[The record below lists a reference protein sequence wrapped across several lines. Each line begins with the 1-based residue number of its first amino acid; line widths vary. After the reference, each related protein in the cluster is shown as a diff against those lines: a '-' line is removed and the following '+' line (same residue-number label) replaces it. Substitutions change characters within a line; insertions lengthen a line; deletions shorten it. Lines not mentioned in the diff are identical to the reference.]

1 MRDRAMITSTTT
13 KRKPLAHSK
22 RTRLAHALE
31 MLGLLDRLLWLR
43 GKLRTPVI
51 TALTY
56 HRVVD
61 PAQIGE
67 LDPEVAETDAAGFAE
82 QVAVIKQNST
92 VVSLADVRLFLQGK
106 RLPPNPV
113 LITFDD
119 GYADCHDVALPILQK
134 AGVEGTFFVPT
145 AYPGTGRLFA
155 WDRIRLILGR
165 CQAERIELSYPAPIH
180 LELRKDPEE
189 AKRRLLWFV
198 KRTPGVE
205 IERLWEELE
214 KKTGVHLD
222 PAEERELAS
231 RTIMSWDKVRRLH
244 VAGMSVQSHSHTH
257 RVLSTMTP
265 DEARRDLQQ
274 SRKILSEVIGQDV
287 RTVAY
292 PVGHRLSPPF
302 VRAVRDAG
310 FDLGFLNNAGL
321 CVVPRVDPMNVP
333 RIAVDSDH
341 VGALYRLLLLVGTRP
356 HPLTVA

>member
-1 MRDRAMITSTTT
+1 MFTSTTTT
-13 KRKPLAHSK
+13 KRKPLAESK

-31 MLGLLDRLLWLR
+31 TLGLLDRLLWLR

-56 HRVVD
+56 HRVAD
-61 PAQIGE
+61 AAQIGE

-82 QVAVIKQNST
+82 QIAVIKQNST
-92 VVSLADVRLFLQGK
+92 VVSLSDVRLFLRGK

-113 LITFDD
+113 LIAFDD
-119 GYADCHDVALPILQK
+119 GYADCHDIALPILRK
-134 AGVEGTFFVPT
+134 AGVPATFFVPT
-145 AYPGTGRLFA
+145 AYPESGRLFP

-165 CQAERIELSYPAPIH
+165 CQAETVELSYPVPIH
-180 LELRKDPEE
+180 LEIKKDLEE

-198 KRTPGVE
+198 KRTPGVDVD
-205 IERLWEELE
+205 RLWVELE
-214 KKTGVHLD
+214 EKTGVHLD
-222 PAEERELAS
+222 PAEESAIAA
-231 RTIMSWDKVRRLH
+231 RTIMGWDKIRRMH
-244 VAGMSVQSHSHTH
+244 DAGMSVQSHSHTH

-265 DEARRDLQQ
+265 GEALRDLEQ
-274 SRKILSEVIGQDV
+274 SRKILSNVLDHDV
-287 RTVAY
+287 RSVAY

-302 VRAVRDAG
+302 VRAARDAG

-333 RIAVDSDH
+333 RVAVDRDH

-356 HPLTVA
+356 HPLTVG

>member
-1 MRDRAMITSTTT
+1 MITSTTT
-13 KRKPLAHSK
+13 KRKPLAESK
-22 RTRLAHALE
+22 RTRIAHALE
-31 MLGLLDRLLWLR
+31 TLGLLDRLLWLR

-56 HRVVD
+56 HRVAD
-61 PAQIGE
+61 AAQIGE

-82 QVAVIKQNST
+82 QIAVIKQNST
-92 VVSLADVRLFLQGK
+92 IVSLSEVRLFLRGK

-113 LITFDD
+113 LIGFDD

-134 AGVEGTFFVPT
+134 AGVTGTFFVPT
-145 AYPGTGRLFA
+145 AYPGSGRLFA
-155 WDRIRLILGR
+155 WDRIRMIIGR
-165 CQAERIELSYPAPIH
+165 SKAESIKLSYPVPLH

-198 KRTPGVE
+198 KRTPG
-205 IERLWEELE
+205 IDIDRLWEELE
-214 KKTGVHLD
+214 GATGVHID
-222 PAEERELAS
+222 PDEERDLAS
-231 RTIMSWDKVRRLH
+231 RTIMGWDKVRRLH
-244 VAGMSVQSHSHTH
+244 DAGMSVQSHSHTH

-265 DEARRDLQQ
+265 DEARRDLQL
-274 SRKILSEVIGQDV
+274 SRKILSEVLEHDV

-302 VRAVRDAG
+302 MRAVRDAG

-321 CVVPRVDPMNVP
+321 CVVPRVDPLNVP
-333 RIAVDSDH
+333 RIAVDRDH